1 MSRAGQADAV
11 GGVFRAVAA
20 TYLAVHALREQPVAG
35 LDVPNDVHATRL
47 DFETDDPTDDLL
59 ATMSDGRRCFISAK
73 RAIGND
79 RHLKSTVEGWVAQM
93 TTVRGAD
100 VLVIAAEELK
110 GPVKDLPEALLRR
123 RDGRELAVR
132 HQKAIAAVSNN
143 VPAEFRDD
151 LLNRVRVLHIPMAT
165 GTSLTRAL
173 LESMASYLVE
183 DGKGRAVVS
192 LLMDAFHRESGDASA
207 STIETWVQTIQASRP
222 LIADGSGLSGMR
234 IAAGLAAI
242 DEYKRVL
249 TGRRGRIDLTLLAED
264 LPPVTVEDLID
275 GLRVETAENKRG
287 DGETFLRII
296 RRWRRMLLVGQP
308 GTGKSVALRE
318 LAAECAGDVLA
329 PLPIVVHLP
338 SLLQVSSGDL
348 STDVFLNSAAERVVS
363 PELRPS
369 LIRVMRHELESGSA
383 ILLCDGLDEC
393 GPRAA
398 WIAQQIKD
406 VLDSLAPRVGI
417 VVATRANAVA
427 AAARLELPRVVLNP
441 PKDLN
446 TTVQSVLR
454 TCADARIHAGGRQ
467 RWLAVRRKWIED
479 AREQH
484 PELFQVPL
492 LAVLLALICADTA
505 EAELPKGRAVL
516 LHSAVEQSVT
526 RWESQRALAGTRPWA
541 ADLTGGMLLDGYVVL
556 GRLLDAG
563 AEPSRDDAAEALAT
577 RLRDRDEWDLAPRRA
592 REVAAEILR
601 FWDEHVAVFVVN
613 ASDRLSARSKV
624 FTEIATAMWTLSAKD
639 DEIASWLAEVLP
651 YTDSD
656 GAIGLAA
663 GLNQRVVECM
673 LGASEIG
680 GAASGLLGELAVRE
694 VIELS
699 EDQTTRLLERVRQA
713 VERTVAGEVDSDRTP
728 REPSRL
734 SSMLRG
740 RRYQRHPAWK
750 YVELACSLKLFSSG
764 DRTTRE
770 HILATAELAGANAAI
785 ANALCALTDA
795 KTDRQPLD
803 ERGIELVKAVMQQPL
818 PPDGELVRESRRRSA
833 VVGGAPLAPGV
844 AQIALEAVPH
854 RSALPDG
861 LGRWAFDVSMKASRV
876 YGDMIQA
883 ALNANGINTTAWWSE
898 RSPFEHLSAW
908 RDDHDRYERMLLEDI
923 ASLARS
929 DGDLDGPPERDRYWS
944 LASLGDL
951 LAATNYARV
960 SVPEFS
966 RAFVHDDLA
975 TRRGWLDAIA
985 HAHGIDKTAAASEAT
1000 WMLDQ
1005 LSQRAD
1011 GERGLDDHWFVASAT
1026 PQRGPSL
1033 GDEAVATLTRQ
1044 QHDALLDSLRAD
1056 SDWIAWSAAEVL
1068 INVPVPTWDAAE
1080 LFATDMTG
1088 WPLHRAALLYT
1099 VAIVSAGDR
1108 SIEQFKA
1115 AAASQAPDY
1124 RMAARYSVS
1133 LKGELDPDGSV
1144 DTQLRQDS
1152 DLTVRPSGSRN
1163 REPAASYWT
1172 CNDCRTRNE
1181 LGTEDCPGCEQGTR
1195 PDRD

>member
-1 MSRAGQADAV
+1 MSKAGQADAV

-35 LDVPNDVHATRL
+35 LNVPNDVHATRL
-47 DFETDDPTDDLL
+47 DFETDDPTDDLV
-59 ATMSDGRRCFISAK
+59 ATMSDGSRCFISAK

-79 RHLKSTVEGWVAQM
+79 RHLKSTAEGWVAQM
-93 TTVRGAD
+93 TTVQGAD

-123 RDGRELAVR
+123 RDGRDLAVR
-132 HQKAIAAVSNN
+132 HQNAIAAVSNN
-143 VPAEFRDD
+143 VPAELHDD
-151 LLNRVRVLHIPMAT
+151 LLDRVRVLHIPMAT
-165 GTSLTRAL
+165 GTSQTRAL

-183 DGKGRAVVS
+183 DGKGAAVVS
-192 LLMDAFHRESGDASA
+192 LLMDAFHRQSGDASA
-207 STIETWVQTIQASRP
+207 STIENWVQTIQASRP
-222 LIADGSGLSGMR
+222 LIADGAGPTGMR

-249 TGRRGRIDLTLLAED
+249 TSRRGRIDLTLLAED

-287 DGETFLRII
+287 DGDSFLRVI

-318 LAAECAGDVLA
+318 LAAQCASDALA

-338 SLLQVSSGDL
+338 SLLQGNSGDL
-348 STDVFLNSAAERVVS
+348 STDALLHSAAERVVS
-363 PELRPS
+363 PEVRPS
-369 LIRVMRHELESGSA
+369 LVRAMKHELDSGSA

-417 VVATRANAVA
+417 VLATRANAVA
-427 AAARLELPRVVLNP
+427 AATRLELPRVDLNP
-441 PKDLN
+441 PEDLS
-446 TTVQSVLR
+446 TTVKSVLK
-454 TCADARIHAGGRQ
+454 TCADTRIHAGERQ

-526 RWESQRALAGTRPWA
+526 RWESQRALAGSRPWA
-541 ADLTGGMLLDGYVVL
+541 ADLTRGMLLDGYVVL
-556 GRLLDAG
+556 GRLLDSG
-563 AEPSRDDAAEALAT
+563 AEPSRDDAAEALAIM
-577 RLRDRDEWDLAPRRA
+577 LRDRDEWDLAPRRA
-592 REVAAEILR
+592 REVAPEILR
-601 FWDEHVAVFVVN
+601 FWDEHVAVFVAN

-624 FTEIATAMWTLSAKD
+624 FTEIATAMWTLSATD
-639 DEIASWLAEVLP
+639 DEIACWLAEVLP

-673 LGASEIG
+673 LGAELG
-680 GAASGLLGELAVRE
+680 GASSILLGELAVRE
-694 VIELS
+694 VIELD
-699 EDQTTRLLERVRQA
+699 EHQTTRLLEQVQRA
-713 VERTVAGEVDSDRTP
+713 VERAVAGDAEPDRTP

-734 SSMLRG
+734 WSMLHG
-740 RRYQRHPAWK
+740 RSQKTQPASA
-750 YVELACSLKLFSSG
+750 YVELACSLRLFSSA
-764 DRTTRE
+764 DRTARGA
-770 HILATAELAGANAAI
+770 ILAVANLSTVDAAI

-795 KTDRQPLD
+795 KTDRRPLD
-803 ERGIELVKAVMQQPL
+803 KRGVELVKAVMDQPL
-818 PPDGELVRESRRRSA
+818 PPDGELVQESRRRSA
-833 VVGGAPLAPGV
+833 IVGGAPLPPGV
-844 AQIALEAVPH
+844 AQVALEAVPH
-854 RSALPDG
+854 LSALPEG
-861 LGRWAFDVSMKASRV
+861 LGRWAFDVSMKASHG
-876 YGDMIQA
+876 YGDTIRA
-883 ALNANGINTTAWWSE
+883 ALDAKGINTNEWWSE
-898 RSPFEHLSAW
+898 RSPFRHLSAW
-908 RDDHDRYERMLLEDI
+908 RDAHDRYERMLLDDI
-923 ASLARS
+923 ASLARCNEN
-929 DGDLDGPPERDRYWS
+929 LDSPPERDRYWS
-944 LASLGDL
+944 LTSIGDL

-966 RAFVHDDLA
+966 RAFVHDDLT

-985 HAHGIDKTAAASEAT
+985 DAHCIDKTAAAREAT

-1005 LSQRAD
+1005 LSQSAD
-1011 GERGLDDHWFVASAT
+1011 LERGLDDHWFVASMT

-1033 GDEAVATLTRQ
+1033 NDGALATLTRQ
-1044 QHDALLDSLRAD
+1044 QHDAMLGSLRAD

-1088 WPLHRAALLYT
+1088 WPLHRAALLYM
-1099 VAIVSAGDR
+1099 VAIVSAGDQR
-1108 SIEQFKA
+1108 VEQFKS
-1115 AAASQAPDY
+1115 AAASESPDY
-1124 RMAARYSVS
+1124 RMAAKYSVS
-1133 LKGELDPDGSV
+1133 IRGDLDPGGSV
-1144 DTQLRQDS
+1144 DTQLRQDP
-1152 DLTVRPSGSRN
+1152 DLTVRTRGSRN
-1163 REPAASYWT
+1163 HEPAASYWT
-1172 CNDCRTRNE
+1172 CNDCRTRND
-1181 LGTEDCPGCEQGTR
+1181 LGTEDCPGCEKGTR